1 MPLHTTRPTG
11 MALILTGVTAALG
24 ATLGD
29 PAIES
34 HDDRER
40 FIEQVADAA
49 DRIPAAY
56 TFQIMDVG
64 RGLLALAAAVGLY
77 LLLRERPRGET
88 LLGLALLAVSGVLAA
103 ITAIVGAAMVRAADD
118 YTGGGL
124 AGIGTGSND
133 TLELIR
139 VLAVVHF
146 GSFLT
151 GFAALGIGGAAFA
164 YGLAR
169 NRMISQ
175 WLGRLGLFAGALLLL
190 TPLALAAD
198 VLFLPFFVGT
208 ILTLVWL
215 LAAGLSLALRSP
227 DTVFRRSEAAL

>member
-1 MPLHTTRPTG
+1 VPLTRLTG
-11 MALILTGVTAALG
+11 IALILTGITAALG

-34 HDDRER
+34 HNDRER
-40 FIEQVADAA
+40 FVEQVADAA

-56 TFQIMDVG
+56 AFQIMDVG

-77 LLLRERPRGET
+77 LLLRERSRGAT
-88 LLGLALLAVSGVLAA
+88 VLGLALLAVSGVLAA
-103 ITAIVGAAMVRAADD
+103 LTAIVGAAMVRAADD
-118 YTGGGL
+118 YAGGGL
-124 AGIGTGSND
+124 AEIGTGSHD

-146 GSFLT
+146 GTFLT

-169 NRMISQ
+169 TRMISR
-175 WLGRLGLFAGALLLL
+175 WLGRLGLSGGALLLL
-190 TPLALAAD
+190 TPLAVVAD
-198 VLFLPFFVGT
+198 LLFLPFFVGA
-208 ILTLVWL
+208 ILTLIWL

-227 DTVFRRSEAAL
+227 DTAAGPRA

>member
-1 MPLHTTRPTG
+1 MPLQTTRLTG

-40 FIEQVADAA
+40 FVEQVGDAA
-49 DRIPAAY
+49 DRIPTAY
-56 TFQIMDVG
+56 VFQILDVG

-77 LLLRERPRGET
+77 LLVRERPRGAT
-88 LLGLALLAVSGVLAA
+88 LLGLALFAVSGVLAA
-103 ITAIVGAAMVRAADD
+103 LTAFVGAAMVRAAHD

-146 GSFLT
+146 GGFLT

-169 NRMISQ
+169 NRIISR

-190 TPLALAAD
+190 TPLAVTVD
-198 VLFLPFFVGT
+198 ILFLPFFVGT
-208 ILTLVWL
+208 ILTLVWI
-215 LAAGLSLALRSP
+215 LATGFSLALRSP
-227 DTVFRRSEAAL
+227 DTVRRPSEAAL